1 MKNIAGKRYMA
12 TLSPQQL
19 DTRHRHLKEIKENS
33 FQVLVR
39 LTVFLS
45 TLS

>member
-1 MKNIAGKRYMA
+1 MKNIAGKRYIA
-12 TLSPQQL
+12 TLSSHQS
-19 DTRHRHLKEIKENS
+19 DTRHHYLKEIKENS